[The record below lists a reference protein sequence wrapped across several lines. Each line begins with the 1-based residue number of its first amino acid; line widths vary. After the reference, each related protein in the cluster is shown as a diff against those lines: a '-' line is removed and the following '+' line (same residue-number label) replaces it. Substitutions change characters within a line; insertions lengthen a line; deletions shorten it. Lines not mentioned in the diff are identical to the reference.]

1 MTSVQMQN
9 AAGAWVSPEE
19 DAFKAAAIGADWNKS
34 FYQILTNQPNK
45 AAWPISG
52 ATFIIMPLQNQKPE
66 DAQGAIKFFTWAYK
80 NGGKMADELDYVTM
94 PASVVTKI
102 QSEMAKIK

>member
-1 MTSVQMQN
+1 
-9 AAGAWVSPEE
+9 
-19 DAFKAAAIGADWNKS
+19 
-34 FYQILTNQPNK
+34 
-45 AAWPISG
+45 
-52 ATFIIMPLQNQKPE
+52 MPLQNQKPE

-80 NGGKMADELDYVTM
+80 NGGKMADELDYVTI